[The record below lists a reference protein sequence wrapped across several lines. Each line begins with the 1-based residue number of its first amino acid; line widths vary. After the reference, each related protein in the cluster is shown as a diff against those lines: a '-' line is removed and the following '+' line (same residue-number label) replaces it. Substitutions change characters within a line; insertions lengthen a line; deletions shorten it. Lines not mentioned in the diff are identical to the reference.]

1 MIVAFVLAVVP
12 ALGGIWIFKW
22 ILPSER
28 RLPIVLSGGAGVGVG
43 IFLMVQMAL
52 LRFVPVQAAVVVVHL
67 LALPLAILTL
77 IELKKRGFTWDI
89 SRGWTVLGLGL
100 LSLVIIGT
108 IANFSAGVWT
118 SASNENLVVRMAM
131 AAHMARSPWPPMD
144 PYAPEFERLYRYTG
158 QAWVAAL
165 MRVSG
170 GGLFEATLA
179 VTLVSIWAIVAG
191 IFATVSLMRNYL
203 AGLMGAAGF
212 VMAAHSNFLGLWKAP
227 FGEFTPSRAAAVS
240 WLDRGLIQGFTG
252 SHGFALVPGND
263 VTLMVALA
271 AAFGGALLV
280 AAMITPGSRW
290 VGCMVGAALS
300 FGSMAA
306 ASEHTLP
313 VVLGVLGFV
322 VLALLGR
329 RRAASAAIVAGI
341 AVLGAI
347 LSLLP
352 QGVLPA
358 LVFGS
363 DTGAKATFGFA
374 PENFLTVPTDAMI
387 YAARASPFFSV
398 PTGVHRVSVL
408 SPIFIK
414 ELGWILATC
423 VLAFYLLA
431 RRRLWH
437 LQPFLAA
444 AIGALLIPGLFADRI
459 YAINVTRFTALSI
472 YLFGLLAGLVVAE
485 LALSKAG
492 RTILIPR
499 LIGVVLAIL
508 VTGSWVASV
517 PLWPAQV
524 YESASASVQED
535 LEVAE
540 FVRALPY
547 GRKALLLPGPL
558 DIAGV
563 TSHGWQGQH
572 KYLVSFGSAF
582 LPLGLDRWGN
592 VEQYASRYRRAYE
605 SLDPQA
611 LKELGID
618 IVLTAPALL
627 SDDQHAMVRRA
638 VETGRMTLA
647 FESVRGARILY
658 FYHAHVIS

>member
-1 MIVAFVLAVVP
+1 ML
-12 ALGGIWIFKW
+12 
-22 ILPSER
+22 
-28 RLPIVLSGGAGVGVG
+28 
-43 IFLMVQMAL
+43 
-52 LRFVPVQAAVVVVHL
+52 
-67 LALPLAILTL
+67 
-77 IELKKRGFTWDI
+77 
-89 SRGWTVLGLGL
+89 
-100 LSLVIIGT
+100 
-108 IANFSAGVWT
+108 
-118 SASNENLVVRMAM
+118 
-131 AAHMARSPWPPMD
+131 
-144 PYAPEFERLYRYTG
+144 
-158 QAWVAAL
+158 
-165 MRVSG
+165 
-170 GGLFEATLA
+170 
-179 VTLVSIWAIVAG
+179 
-191 IFATVSLMRNYL
+191 
-203 AGLMGAAGF
+203 
-212 VMAAHSNFLGLWKAP
+212 
-227 FGEFTPSRAAAVS
+227 
-240 WLDRGLIQGFTG
+240 
-252 SHGFALVPGND
+252 
-263 VTLMVALA
+263 
-271 AAFGGALLV
+271 
-280 AAMITPGSRW
+280 
-290 VGCMVGAALS
+290 
-300 FGSMAA
+300 
-306 ASEHTLP
+306 
-313 VVLGVLGFV
+313 
-322 VLALLGR
+322 
-329 RRAASAAIVAGI
+329 
-341 AVLGAI
+341 
-347 LSLLP
+347 
-352 QGVLPA
+352 
-358 LVFGS
+358 GS

-472 YLFGLLAGLVVAE
+472 YLSGLLAGLVVAE

-492 RTILIPR
+492 RTVLIPR

-540 FVRALPY
+540 FIRA
-547 GRKALLLPGPL
+547 
-558 DIAGV
+558 
-563 TSHGWQGQH
+563 
-572 KYLVSFGSAF
+572 

-611 LKELGID
+611 LKELGVD

-647 FESVRGARILY
+647 FESARGARVLY
-658 FYHAHVIS
+658 FYHVHMIS